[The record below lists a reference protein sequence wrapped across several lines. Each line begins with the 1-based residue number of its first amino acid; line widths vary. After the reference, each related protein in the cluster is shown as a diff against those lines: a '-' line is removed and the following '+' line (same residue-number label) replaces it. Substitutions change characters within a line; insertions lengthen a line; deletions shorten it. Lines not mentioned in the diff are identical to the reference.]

1 MKIADKS
8 VVEMHYTLTNDQGE
22 ILDSSEG
29 RDPLTFIQGTSSIV
43 PGLEKA
49 LEGKATG
56 ENLQVTVTPEEGYGV
71 RDESLT
77 QTVALSNFGD
87 QADQVKVGI
96 SFQMPTDQ
104 GVAIATVT
112 SVENG
117 DVNVDLN
124 HPLADVTLNFNVEV
138 ISIREATEEE
148 LEHGHI
154 HGAGCNH

>member
-8 VVEMHYTLTNDQGE
+8 VVEMHYTLTNGQGE

-29 RDPLTFIQGTSSIV
+29 RDPLTYIQGTSSIV

-49 LEGKATG
+49 LDGKTTG
-56 ENLQVTVTPEEGYGV
+56 ESLQVTVPPEEGYGV

-87 QADQVKVGI
+87 QADQVKPGI

-112 SVENG
+112 SIENG
-117 DVNVDLN
+117 D
-124 HPLADVTLNFNVEV
+124 
-138 ISIREATEEE
+138 
-148 LEHGHI
+148 
-154 HGAGCNH
+154 